1 MSLLAY
7 NLTAANLPVP
17 VLLAA
22 PARFVPGFAYPTS
35 GTAGVRG
42 PAVDVTNE
50 LRGLVVADY
59 TTLQAQVAAGQ
70 VQYEWTDLPEY
81 NTFSLVVGS
90 AAAEFGEL
98 DEIIHVDV
106 AGNDANPGTAAL
118 PLLTMQAAFD
128 KLPAVWKKSMVIQFG
143 LGTFPPN
150 GMPLVRIGA
159 PNGPGASPLQILGTA
174 ADQIGPQVAAPAS
187 TPKAY
192 VCTVDPVVADDS
204 LTGAFIKNTVS
215 GARALVTGNVTVLGV
230 CTINVIGDG
239 VSVAPGDGFVVER
252 PGTTISVGPFEVLDI
267 GHPAGEVGFG
277 MRDIKIADA
286 GGGPSFVPLAVLP
299 GFNFFEA
306 IEFDQGSGRQVFGFH
321 GTRWN
326 MASEQVYWNSAP
338 VNPFSG
344 SYQAGLYAH
353 STSSLSPG
361 FIGLSDRC
369 SWDAALVLRNTGL
382 YVNTNSSASFSAI
395 DAKNYAIF
403 FDNLVSANIQ
413 QGALD
418 TDLGYGAGGI
428 QAADYILLQL
438 GGNPN
443 GLEVKNSVG
452 NGVSMSGKSEL
463 LAENVSGAA
472 NGGHGLECKNGS
484 LLRIGEFGGSTTLT
498 GALGD
503 VLVGAVTK
511 AYAALP
517 YGEVNGSGPTGNRA
531 Q

>member
-1 MSLLAY
+1 MSLYAY
-7 NLTAANLPVP
+7 NKTTSALV
-17 VLLAA
+17 LAA
-22 PARFVPGFAYPTS
+22 GGKTLPASTAVGVRSKPFDVSGEFKTLTS
-35 GTAGVRG
+35 GQFAS
-42 PAVDVTNE
+42 
-50 LRGLVVADY
+50 
-59 TTLQAQVAAGQ
+59 LQAQVAAGSCE
-70 VQYEWTDLPEY
+70 YEWTGLPEF
-81 NTFSLVVGS
+81 NTYTLVAGS
-90 AAAEFGEL
+90 ASADFGEL
-98 DEIIHVDV
+98 DEIIYVSTT
-106 AGNDANPGTAAL
+106 GNDANPGTSAL
-118 PLLTMQAAFD
+118 PLLTMKAAFA
-128 KLPAVWKKSMVIQFG
+128 KVPAVWKKSMVIQFG

-174 ADQIGPQVAAPAS
+174 ADQIGPQVAAGGS
-187 TPKAY
+187 TSKSYICA
-192 VCTVDPVVADDS
+192 VDPVVADDL
-204 LTGAFIKNTVS
+204 LTGAFINNAGS
-215 GARALVTGNVTVLGV
+215 RALITGNVTVLGV
-230 CTINVIGDG
+230 CTISVIGDG
-239 VSVAPGDGFVVER
+239 ISVTAGDAFVVER
-252 PGTTISVGPFEVLDI
+252 PGTVFEVGPFEVLDI

-382 YVNTNSSASFSAI
+382 YVNTNSSASFFAI